1 MENEKKQNE
10 AVTLS
15 FEEAMSRLQEIA
27 ELLENGRASLDTSL
41 ALYEE
46 GITLVRLCNEKL
58 TEAEAKIRVLD
69 PKTDGASD

>member
-27 ELLENGRASLDTSL
+27 ELLENGRASLDTSP